1 MFTVNL
7 LLHLDGRRI
16 IKAKSLY
23 RKSRMSKTQAET
35 WQVDRKACKRVP
47 WLLLSFKNETYLKFK
62 Y

>member
-47 WLLLSFKNETYLKFK
+47 WLLLNFKNETYLKFK